1 MYSIEEFTALSV
13 ATESENYEK
22 NYDFWYVI
30 DHLPIGDVILWSERL
45 TKTKYLSN
53 HSGEYW
59 LDLIDL
65 IRIAKQPM
73 TMELTKKQ
81 KRYMCMLVISCWNQ
95 LECDYVI

>member
-1 MYSIEEFTALSV
+1 MYSTEEFTALSI
-13 ATESENYEK
+13 ATEQDNYEHNK
-22 NYDFWYVI
+22 DFWYVI
-30 DHLPIGDVILWSERL
+30 DRLPIEHVILWSERL

-53 HSGEYW
+53 KSGDYW

-73 TMELTKKQ
+73 TMSLTTKQ
-81 KRYMCMLVISCWNQ
+81 KRYMCMLIISCWNE

>member
-1 MYSIEEFTALSV
+1 MYSIEEFSALSV
-13 ATESENYEK
+13 ANEK
-22 NYDFWYVI
+22 NEHTPDFWYVV
-30 DHLPIGDVILWSERL
+30 DRLPIKDLILWSERL

-53 HSGEYW
+53 INPEYW

-73 TMELTKKQ
+73 TMELTQKQ
-81 KRYMCMLVISCWNQ
+81 KRYMTMLVLGCWND

>member
-1 MYSIEEFTALSV
+1 MYSIEEFSALSV
-13 ATESENYEK
+13 AIDDNEMTPT
-22 NYDFWYVI
+22 FWYVL
-30 DHLPIGDVILWSERL
+30 DRLPREHVILWSERL

-53 HSGEYW
+53 KNPEYW

-81 KRYMCMLVISCWNQ
+81 KRYMCMLVLECWND
-95 LECDYVI
+95 LECDYVL